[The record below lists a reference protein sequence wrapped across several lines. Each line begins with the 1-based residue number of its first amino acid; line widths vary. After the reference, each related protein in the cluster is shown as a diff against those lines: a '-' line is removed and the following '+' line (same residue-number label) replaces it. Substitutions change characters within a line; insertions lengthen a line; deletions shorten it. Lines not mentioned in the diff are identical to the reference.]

1 MAKRRV
7 PAPLPSKQEILDYI
21 RDSDRPV
28 GRREIARAFQIKGA
42 DRATLRAML
51 SELADEGLIDKGR
64 RRRVVAQGRLPEV
77 AMLEVA
83 DVDFDGEQF
92 AKPLTWEGEDPPP
105 RIVLLPSRRR
115 AAAPKKGDR
124 VLARLR
130 RVDDTLYEASP
141 IRVLG
146 QAPRTVVG
154 VMEDARG
161 GALVR
166 PTDRRISGTYFVANE
181 QRGDAVAG
189 DVVIVEGLPG
199 RADKVRPARVV
210 ERVAHADDPRSFS
223 LIAIHAQSI
232 PVAFPEDALR
242 EAEALKPASASG
254 REDLRAV
261 PLVTIDDA
269 TARDF
274 DDAVW
279 AEADT
284 DPENPGGWRLI
295 VAIADVAHYVR
306 PGRALDRAA
315 RTRGNSVYF
324 PDRVVPMLPERLSN
338 NLCSLRPNEDRACV
352 AVEMTISAAGQLR
365 SHRFLRAVMRSAA
378 RLTYQQVQAAVDGHP
393 DETTEPLQQPVIAPL
408 YGAFRALAKARD
420 KRGTL
425 DLDIP
430 ERVVRLGEDGHIETI
445 LPRPRL
451 DSHRLIE
458 EFMIAANVA
467 AAETLQ
473 TGGLPVMYRVHE
485 PPSLAKLESL
495 RESLD
500 AMGFKLAKGVRVT
513 PRLFKGILAKASQ
526 SEASAIV
533 SELIL
538 RSQAQAVY
546 ASDNLGHFG
555 LALVRYCHFTSPIR
569 RYADVLVHRALISAA
584 GLKTGRKGD
593 GLSEEDMLQFEETA
607 EHISRTERRAA
618 AAERDALDRYT
629 TAFLADRVGATFS
642 GRINGVTRFGLFV
655 TLDETGADGLVPV
668 STLPWDRYDHDEVHH
683 ALVGQ
688 ETGMVYRLGAR
699 VKVELH
705 EADTVTGGMVF
716 HLLAGGASADELDI
730 RPRGRMRQG
739 RGKPRGRRAAAG
751 RKGRSARRG

>member
-7 PAPLPSKQEILDYI
+7 PASLPTKQEILEYI
-21 RDSDRPV
+21 RDSDRPI

-42 DRATLRAML
+42 DRTVLRAML

-64 RRRVVAQGRLPEV
+64 RRRVAAQGRLPEV
-77 AMLEVA
+77 AMLEVS
-83 DVDFDGEQF
+83 DIDLDGELF
-92 AKPLTWEGEDPPP
+92 AKPLTWQGDDPPP

-141 IRVLG
+141 IRVIG

-154 VMEDARG
+154 IAEDARG
-161 GALVR
+161 GVLVR
-166 PTDRRISGTYFVANE
+166 PTDRRISSTYFVANE
-181 QRGDAVAG
+181 QRGDAAAG
-189 DVVIVEGLPG
+189 DVVVVEGLPG

-210 ERVAHADDPRSFS
+210 ERIARSDDPRSFS
-223 LIAIHAQSI
+223 LIAIHAQGI
-232 PVAFPEDALR
+232 PVAFPDDALG
-242 EAEALKPASASG
+242 EAEALKPAPPAG
-254 REDLRAV
+254 REDLRAI

-279 AEADT
+279 AEADS
-284 DPENPGGWRLI
+284 DPDNPGGWRLI

-306 PGRALDRAA
+306 PGRPLDRAA
-315 RTRGNSVYF
+315 RERGNSVYF

-338 NLCSLRPNEDRACV
+338 NLCSLRPKEDRACV
-352 AVEMTISAAGQLR
+352 AVEMVISASGRLL
-365 SHRFLRAVMRSAA
+365 SHRFKRAVMRSIA
-378 RLTYQQVQAAVDGHP
+378 RLTYEQVQAAADGRL
-393 DETTEPLQQPVIAPL
+393 DDTTDGLADTVIQPL
-408 YGAFRALAKARD
+408 YGAFRALAKARE

-430 ERVVRLGEDGHIETI
+430 ERVVTLGEDGRIATI

-485 PPSLAKLESL
+485 PPSLAKLEAL
-495 RESLD
+495 RESLE

-513 PRLFKGILAKASQ
+513 PRLFKAILAKAAQ
-526 SEASAIV
+526 SESATIV

-546 ASDNLGHFG
+546 ASENLGHFG
-555 LALVRYCHFTSPIR
+555 LALVQYCHFTSPIR
-569 RYADVLVHRALISAA
+569 RYADILVHRALISAA
-584 GLKTGRKGD
+584 GLKTTRKGD
-593 GLSEEDMLQFEETA
+593 GLSEDDMVRFDETA
-607 EHISRTERRAA
+607 EQISKTERRAS

-629 TAFLADRVGATFS
+629 TSFLADRVGSVFS

-688 ETGMVYRLGAR
+688 ETGLVYRLGER
-699 VKVELH
+699 VKVELY

-716 HLLAGGASADELDI
+716 HLLSGGATADELDI
-730 RPRGRMRQG
+730 RPRRRSRTG
-739 RGKPRGRRAAAG
+739 RGKSGSRRPHKG
-751 RKGRSARRG
+751 KGRTARRR

>member
-1 MAKRRV
+1 VAKSRV
-7 PAPLPSKQEILDYI
+7 PAPLPSKQKILDYI

-42 DRATLRAML
+42 DRAALRAML
-51 SELADEGLIDKGR
+51 LELADEGLIDKVR
-64 RRRVVAQGRLPEV
+64 RRRVMAQGRLPEV
-77 AMLEVA
+77 AMLEVSG
-83 DVDFDGEQF
+83 VDFDGELF
-92 AKPLTWEGEDPPP
+92 AKPLTWQGDEPPP

-146 QAPRTVVG
+146 QTPRTVVG
-154 VMEDARG
+154 IAEDARG
-161 GALVR
+161 GLMVR
-166 PTDRRISGTYFVANE
+166 PTDRRISGTFFVANE
-181 QRGDAVAG
+181 QRGDTADG
-189 DVVIVEGLPG
+189 DVVVIEGLPG

-210 ERVAHADDPRSFS
+210 ERIAQADDPRSFS
-223 LIAIHAQSI
+223 LIAIHAQGI
-232 PVAFPEDALR
+232 PVAFPEDTLK
-242 EAEALKPASASG
+242 EAEALKPAPANG
-254 REDLRAV
+254 REDLRSV
-261 PLVTIDDA
+261 PLVTI
-269 TARDF
+269 

-284 DPENPGGWRLI
+284 DPDNSGGWRLI

-315 RTRGNSVYF
+315 RERGNSVYF

-352 AVEMTISAAGQLR
+352 AVEMRITASGRLT
-365 SHRFLRAVMRSAA
+365 SHRFKRAVMRSAA
-378 RLTYQQVQAAVDGHP
+378 RLTYQQVQNAADGRP
-393 DETTEPLQQPVIAPL
+393 DDTTGPLVETVIKPL

-430 ERVVRLGEDGHIETI
+430 ERVVTLGEDGHIDTI

-485 PPSLAKLESL
+485 PPSLAKLEAL

-500 AMGFKLAKGVRVT
+500 AMGFKLAKGVKIT
-513 PRLFKGILAKASQ
+513 PRLFKGILAKAAQ
-526 SEASAIV
+526 SDSAAIV
-533 SELIL
+533 S
-538 RSQAQAVY
+538 
-546 ASDNLGHFG
+546 
-555 LALVRYCHFTSPIR
+555 
-569 RYADVLVHRALISAA
+569 
-584 GLKTGRKGD
+584 
-593 GLSEEDMLQFEETA
+593 
-607 EHISRTERRAA
+607 
-618 AAERDALDRYT
+618 
-629 TAFLADRVGATFS
+629 
-642 GRINGVTRFGLFV
+642 
-655 TLDETGADGLVPV
+655 
-668 STLPWDRYDHDEVHH
+668 
-683 ALVGQ
+683 
-688 ETGMVYRLGAR
+688 
-699 VKVELH
+699 
-705 EADTVTGGMVF
+705 
-716 HLLAGGASADELDI
+716 
-730 RPRGRMRQG
+730 
-739 RGKPRGRRAAAG
+739 
-751 RKGRSARRG
+751 

>member
-1 MAKRRV
+1 VAKRRV
-7 PAPLPSKQEILDYI
+7 PAPLPTKQEILDYI
-21 RDSDRPV
+21 RDSDRPI

-42 DRATLRAML
+42 DRAVLRAML
-51 SELADEGLIDKGR
+51 SELADEGLIDKGG

-77 AMLEVA
+77 AMLEVS
-83 DVDFDGEQF
+83 DVDLDGELF
-92 AKPLTWEGEDPPP
+92 AKPLTWQGEEPPP

-141 IRVLG
+141 IRVIG

-154 VMEDARG
+154 IVEDARG

-166 PTDRRISGTYFVANE
+166 PTDRRISSSYFVANE
-181 QRGDAVAG
+181 QRGDAAAG
-189 DVVIVEGLPG
+189 DVVVVEGLPG
-199 RADKVRPARVV
+199 RADKIRPARVI
-210 ERVAHADDPRSFS
+210 ERIARSDDPRSFS
-223 LIAIHAQSI
+223 LIAIHAQGI

-242 EAEALKPASASG
+242 EAEALKPAPLGG
-254 REDLRAV
+254 REDLRGV

-284 DPENPGGWRLI
+284 GPDNQGGWRLI

-315 RTRGNSVYF
+315 RERGNSVYF

-338 NLCSLRPNEDRACV
+338 NLCSLRPKEDRACV
-352 AVEMTISAAGQLR
+352 AVEMVIDASGRLL
-365 SHRFLRAVMRSAA
+365 SHRFKRAVMRSAA
-378 RLTYQQVQAAVDGHP
+378 RLTYQQVQAAADGHP
-393 DETTEPLQQPVIAPL
+393 DETTETLTDTVIRPL
-408 YGAFRALAKARD
+408 YGAFHALAKARE
-420 KRGTL
+420 KRGPL

-430 ERVVRLGEDGHIETI
+430 ERVVTLGEDGHIETI

-458 EFMIAANVA
+458 ELMIAANVA

-485 PPSLAKLESL
+485 PPSLAKLEAL
-495 RESLD
+495 RESLE
-500 AMGFKLAKGVRVT
+500 AMGFKLARGVRVT
-513 PRLFKGILAKASQ
+513 PRLFKGILSKAAL
-526 SEASAIV
+526 SEGSAIV

-546 ASDNLGHFG
+546 ASENLGHFG

-584 GLKTGRKGD
+584 GLKTPRKGD
-593 GLSEEDMLQFEETA
+593 GLSEEDMVRFDETA
-607 EHISRTERRAA
+607 EHISRTERRAS

-629 TAFLADRVGATFS
+629 TSFLADRVGSVFS

-668 STLPWDRYDHDEVHH
+668 RTLPWDHYDHDEVHH

-688 ETGMVYRLGAR
+688 ETGMVYRLGER
-699 VKVELH
+699 VKVELA

-716 HLLAGGASADELDI
+716 HLLSGGATADELDI
-730 RPRGRMRQG
+730 RPRGRSRTG
-739 RGKPRGRRAAAG
+739 RGKSGGRRLPRG
-751 RKGRSARRG
+751 KGRPARRR

>member
-7 PAPLPSKQEILDYI
+7 PGPLPSKQEILDYI

-42 DRATLRAML
+42 DRAALRAIL

-64 RRRVVAQGRLPEV
+64 RRRVMAQGPLPEV
-77 AMLEVA
+77 AMLEVS
-83 DVDFDGEQF
+83 DVDFDGELF
-92 AKPLTWEGEDPPP
+92 AKPLTWQGDEPPP

-115 AAAPKKGDR
+115 VAAPKKGDR

-154 VMEDARG
+154 IAEDARG
-161 GALVR
+161 GLMVR
-166 PTDRRISGTYFVANE
+166 PTDRRISGTFFVANE
-181 QRGDAVAG
+181 QRGDTADG
-189 DVVIVEGLPG
+189 DVVVIEGLPG

-210 ERVAHADDPRSFS
+210 ERIAQADDPRSFS
-223 LIAIHAQSI
+223 LIAIHAQGI
-232 PVAFPEDALR
+232 PVAFPEDALK
-242 EAEALKPASASG
+242 EAETLKSAPANG
-254 REDLRAV
+254 REDLRGV

-284 DPENPGGWRLI
+284 APDNPGGWRLI

-315 RTRGNSVYF
+315 RERGNSVYF

-338 NLCSLRPNEDRACV
+338 NLCSLRPDEDRACV
-352 AVEMTISAAGQLR
+352 AVEMRITASGRLTA
-365 SHRFLRAVMRSAA
+365 HRFKRAVMRSAA
-378 RLTYQQVQAAVDGHP
+378 RLTYRQVQDATDGRP
-393 DETTEPLQQPVIAPL
+393 DDTTGPLVETVIKPL

-430 ERVVRLGEDGHIETI
+430 ERVVTLGEDGHIDTI

-485 PPSLAKLESL
+485 PPSLAKLEAL

-500 AMGFKLAKGVRVT
+500 AMGFKLAKGIKIT
-513 PRLFKGILAKASQ
+513 PRLFKGILAKAAQ
-526 SEASAIV
+526 SDSAAIV

-546 ASDNLGHFG
+546 ASENQGHFG

-569 RYADVLVHRALISAA
+569 RYSDVLVHRALISAA

-593 GLSEEDMLQFEETA
+593 GLSEEDMTRFDETA
-607 EHISRTERRAA
+607 EHISRTERRAS

-629 TAFLADRVGATFS
+629 TSFLADRVGAVFS

-655 TLDETGADGLVPV
+655 TLDETGADGLIPV

-688 ETGMVYRLGAR
+688 ETGLVYRLGER
-699 VKVELH
+699 VKVELA
-705 EADTVTGGMVF
+705 EADTITGGMVF
-716 HLLAGGASADELDI
+716 HLISGGTTADELDI
-730 RPRGRMRQG
+730 RPRGRG
-739 RGKPRGRRAAAG
+739 RTGRSKAAG
-751 RKGRSARRG
+751 RRGPRGKGRSARRR

>member
-1 MAKRRV
+1 MAKRH
-7 PAPLPSKQEILDYI
+7 APPSLPSKQEILDYI
-21 RDSDRPV
+21 RDSDRPI

-42 DRATLRAML
+42 DRTVLREML
-51 SELADEGLIDKGR
+51 KELADEGLIDKGR
-64 RRRVVAQGRLPEV
+64 RRRVMAQGRLPEV
-77 AMLEVA
+77 AMLEVS
-83 DVDFDGEQF
+83 DVDLDGELF
-92 AKPLTWEGEDPPP
+92 AKPLTWQGEEPPP

-130 RVDDTLYEASP
+130 RVDDTLYEGSP
-141 IRVLG
+141 IRVIG

-154 VMEDARG
+154 IAEDARG
-161 GALVR
+161 GMLVR
-166 PTDRRISGTYFVANE
+166 PTDRRISSSYFVANE
-181 QRGDAVAG
+181 HRGQTAAG
-189 DVVIVEGLPG
+189 DVVVVEGLPG

-210 ERVAHADDPRSFS
+210 ERVARSDDPRSFS
-223 LIAIHAQSI
+223 LIAIHAQGI
-232 PVAFPEDALR
+232 PVAFPDDALK
-242 EAEALKPASASG
+242 EAEALKPATPAG
-254 REDLRAV
+254 RDDLRDI

-284 DPENPGGWRLI
+284 DPDNAGGWRLI

-315 RTRGNSVYF
+315 RERGNSVYF

-338 NLCSLRPNEDRACV
+338 NLCSLRPKEDRACL
-352 AVEMTISAAGQLR
+352 AVEMVIDAAGRLLA
-365 SHRFLRAVMRSAA
+365 HRFKRAVMRSAA
-378 RLTYQQVQAAVDGHP
+378 RLTYQQVQAAADGHP
-393 DETTEPLQQPVIAPL
+393 DDTTDALTETVIRPL
-408 YGAFRALAKARD
+408 YGAFQALAKARE

-430 ERVVRLGEDGHIETI
+430 ERVVTLGEDGRIATI

-513 PRLFKGILAKASQ
+513 PRLFKGILAKAAQ
-526 SEASAIV
+526 TEGSAIV

-546 ASDNLGHFG
+546 ASENLGHFG

-584 GLKTGRKGD
+584 GLKTPRKGD
-593 GLSEEDMLQFEETA
+593 GLSEEDMVRFDETA
-607 EHISRTERRAA
+607 ERISKTERRAS

-629 TAFLADRVGATFS
+629 TSFLADRVGAVFS

-688 ETGMVYRLGAR
+688 ETGMVYRLGER
-699 VKVELH
+699 VKVELA

-716 HLLAGGASADELDI
+716 HLLSGGATADELDI
-730 RPRGRMRQG
+730 RPRGRARTG
-739 RGKPRGRRAAAG
+739 RGKAGGRRGAKG
-751 RKGRSARRG
+751 KGRTARRR